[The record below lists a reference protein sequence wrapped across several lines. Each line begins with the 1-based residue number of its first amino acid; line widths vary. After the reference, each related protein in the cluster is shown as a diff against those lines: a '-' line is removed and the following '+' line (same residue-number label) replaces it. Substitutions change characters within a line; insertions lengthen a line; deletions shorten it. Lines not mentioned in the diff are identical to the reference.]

1 MELLAEKPER
11 ADPKTPVHLPN
22 EPLSLAVQN
31 VNFQYKDDQ
40 RQILN
45 DISFKIP
52 AGETWALVGES
63 GCGKSTL
70 SRLFT
75 GLIEPTSGRVLVN
88 GTDLN
93 KIGRK
98 QIRSNVGTVS
108 QDCPLFNATIKE
120 NISYSKLD
128 ASDDDVINA
137 AKNAELKFEKF
148 EDGLES
154 LVGERGLAL
163 SGGEKQRVAIA
174 RVLIKQPNAIILDE
188 ATSALDSI
196 TESQIQKT
204 LMAMAKGKTCLI
216 IAHRLEDNF
225 LHSVCNKT
233 FRLSTIV
240 HADKILLISNGEILE
255 SGTHKTLLQ
264 DGGYYSQL
272 WNEQLKLNIAPDDPN
287 ADEPAD
293 KETKT
298 T

>member
-11 ADPKTPVHLPN
+11 ADPKTPVDLPN

-128 ASDDDVINA
+128 ASDDDVISA

-216 IAHRLEDNF
+216 IAHRFETIE
-225 LHSVCNKT
+225 LHTNQSL
-233 FRLSTIV
+233 FRTSFQ
-240 HADKILLISNGEILE
+240 HKILDCRQLYMLIKFCLYQMVKYSSLELIRPCFKTGVTIRNYGMSN
-255 SGTHKTLLQ
+255 
-264 DGGYYSQL
+264 
-272 WNEQLKLNIAPDDPN
+272 
-287 ADEPAD
+287 
-293 KETKT
+293 
-298 T
+298 

>member
-11 ADPKTPVHLPN
+11 ADPKTPVDLPN

-128 ASDDDVINA
+128 ASDDDVISA

-216 IAHRLEDNF
+216 IAHRFETIY
-225 LHSVCNKT
+225 LHTNQSL
-233 FRLSTIV
+233 FRTSFQ
-240 HADKILLISNGEILE
+240 HKILDCRQLYMLIKFCLYQMVKYSSLELIRPCFKTGVTIRNYGMSN
-255 SGTHKTLLQ
+255 
-264 DGGYYSQL
+264 
-272 WNEQLKLNIAPDDPN
+272 
-287 ADEPAD
+287 
-293 KETKT
+293 
-298 T
+298 

>member
-11 ADPKTPVHLPN
+11 ADPKTPVDLPN

-128 ASDDDVINA
+128 ASDDDVISA

-216 IAHRLEDNF
+216 IAHRFETIY
-225 LHSVCNKT
+225 LHTNDSL
-233 FRLSTIV
+233 FRTSFQ
-240 HADKILLISNGEILE
+240 HKILDCRQLYMPIKFCSYLMVKYSSLELIKPCFKMGVTIRNCGMSN
-255 SGTHKTLLQ
+255 
-264 DGGYYSQL
+264 
-272 WNEQLKLNIAPDDPN
+272 
-287 ADEPAD
+287 
-293 KETKT
+293 
-298 T
+298 

>member
-11 ADPKTPVHLPN
+11 ADPKTPVDLPN

-128 ASDDDVINA
+128 ASDDDVISA

-216 IAHRLEDNF
+216 IAHRLETIF
-225 LHSVCNKT
+225 YIRSTSVPSEDS
-233 FRLSTIV
+233 L
-240 HADKILLISNGEILE
+240 
-255 SGTHKTLLQ
+255 
-264 DGGYYSQL
+264 
-272 WNEQLKLNIAPDDPN
+272 P
-287 ADEPAD
+287 
-293 KETKT
+293 
-298 T
+298 

>member
-11 ADPKTPVHLPN
+11 ADPKTPVDLPN

-128 ASDDDVINA
+128 ASDDDVISA

-216 IAHRLEDNF
+216 IAHRFETIY
-225 LHSVCNKT
+225 LHTNQSL
-233 FRLSTIV
+233 FSTSFQ
-240 HADKILLISNGEILE
+240 HKILDCRQLYMLIKFCLYQMVKYSSLELIRPCFKTGVTIRNYGMSN
-255 SGTHKTLLQ
+255 
-264 DGGYYSQL
+264 
-272 WNEQLKLNIAPDDPN
+272 
-287 ADEPAD
+287 
-293 KETKT
+293 
-298 T
+298 

>member
-11 ADPKTPVHLPN
+11 ADPKTPVDLPN

-128 ASDDDVINA
+128 ASDDDVISA

-216 IAHRLEDNF
+216 IAHRFETIY
-225 LHSVCNKT
+225 LHTNQSL
-233 FRLSTIV
+233 FSTSFQ
-240 HADKILLISNGEILE
+240 HKILDCRQLYMLIKFCLYQMVKYSSLE
-255 SGTHKTLLQ
+255 LIRPCFKT
-264 DGGYYSQL
+264 GVTIRNY
-272 WNEQLKLNIAPDDPN
+272 
-287 ADEPAD
+287 
-293 KETKT
+293 
-298 T
+298 